1 MIAVILAAG
10 MGSRLMPLTKDIPK
24 PLLKINEITLLERMI
39 KNCINQDISY
49 FIVVTGYNKDK
60 VTVFCDELEEEY
72 NIEIKTVFN
81 EKYDLTNTSVSTY
94 LASRF
99 IEENM
104 QDDFILINGDNVV
117 DPEIIARIAASE
129 NTGMII
135 DNFKELNEESF
146 KLIIDDESFNEEK
159 TIANGKINSIG
170 KGLDISSSSGEFIGI
185 SKVIIDDVAE
195 FNRIL
200 ERLIEENPQ
209 NYYDYAY
216 KDLSEI
222 KTINFVLTNG
232 LEWTEIDDH
241 ADWERL
247 KFLLRNWK
255 NKMISQEFKI
265 QECMRLRI
273 ENIIITFQRILN
285 THCNLIMRK
294 NTQ

>member
-200 ERLIEENPQ
+200 ERLIEENAQ

-241 ADWERL
+241 ADWE
-247 KFLLRNWK
+247 KA
-255 NKMISQEFKI
+255 Q
-265 QECMRLRI
+265 
-273 ENIIITFQRILN
+273 ILVKK
-285 THCNLIMRK
+285 LEK
-294 NTQ
+294 